1 MVIKNGVKTAGG
13 FLVPVKH
20 RQKGDCK
27 ISAPKNKTYLQL
39 AMDIIIR
46 IQPPARHAARRGAA
60 LGGDYHKGAGEKN
73 LSDNP
78 EISIVKFI
86 TTKNGNFPT

>member
-1 MVIKNGVKTAGG
+1 
-13 FLVPVKH
+13 
-20 RQKGDCK
+20 
-27 ISAPKNKTYLQL
+27 
-39 AMDIIIR
+39 MDIIIR

-60 LGGDYHKGAGEKN
+60 LGGDYLKGVGKII

-86 TTKNGNFPT
+86 TTKNGNFST